1 MDNDTIILSIIASM
15 ALCFA
20 LVNCVCFLVK
30 KNRTAL
36 AVGTVISVRMPNP
49 ETAKARNSKW
59 AKISYRVNGKS
70 YQSQNRIQVPMASQI
85 GTQVTVR
92 YDIANPER
100 LYSFSGQRILV
111 SLSVAVICILAVLLK
126 L

>member
-100 LYSFSGQRILV
+100 LYSFSGRRILM

>member
-1 MDNDTIILSIIASM
+1 MDNDTVILSIIASM

-36 AVGTVISVRMPNP
+36 AAGTVISVRMPNP

-100 LYSFSGQRILV
+100 LYSFSGRRILV

>member
-1 MDNDTIILSIIASM
+1 MDNDTVILSIIASM

-100 LYSFSGQRILV
+100 LYSFSGRRILM

>member
-1 MDNDTIILSIIASM
+1 MDNDTVILSIIASM

-100 LYSFSGQRILV
+100 LYSFSGRRILV